1 MAEFFDPA
9 SALFQIGED
18 RYGYKYRL
26 SKMRANGWPV
36 YQCIRSTDP
45 NCAAKC
51 LWLYKSS
58 DGHWVAT
65 EAPKTSLDPI
75 NGGTPTFRT
84 VNPVEDIRARQQ
96 LQWQYF
102 KPQSLEWEGAMTF
115 NTYPMAAPTAM
126 MGTRRDLPQG
136 STAAGSGSRATPEE
150 TGASSDPPGTDA
162 AAPPAAAG
170 TGWSVVASAD
180 ITESQHDDAH

>member
-1 MAEFFDPA
+1 MADLFDPA

-36 YQCIRSTDP
+36 YQCIRSADP
-45 NCAAKC
+45 NCAVKC

-75 NGGTPTFRT
+75 NGGPAHI
-84 VNPVEDIRARQQ
+84 PHC
-96 LQWQYF
+96 
-102 KPQSLEWEGAMTF
+102 QSGGR
-115 NTYPMAAPTAM
+115 YPCAA
-126 MGTRRDLPQG
+126 
-136 STAAGSGSRATPEE
+136 TAAVAAFQAPVFGVGRGNDLQHLPDG
-150 TGASSDPPGTDA
+150 GAHRNDGYPP
-162 AAPPAAAG
+162 
-170 TGWSVVASAD
+170 
-180 ITESQHDDAH
+180 